1 MTTKE
6 AIRELE
12 HMKQYATAK
21 SIPALDLAI
30 KAPVSYT
37 HLTLP
42 TTSRV

>member
-21 SIPALDLAI
+21 SIPALDLF
-30 KAPVSYT
+30 
-37 HLTLP
+37 TLQLFLQCLDGK
-42 TTSRV
+42 V

>member
-30 KAPVSYT
+30 KA
-37 HLTLP
+37 LQEKLECEKA
-42 TTSRV
+42 

>member
-21 SIPALDLAI
+21 YIPALDLAI
-30 KAPVSYT
+30 KALQEKLECEKV
-37 HLTLP
+37 
-42 TTSRV
+42 